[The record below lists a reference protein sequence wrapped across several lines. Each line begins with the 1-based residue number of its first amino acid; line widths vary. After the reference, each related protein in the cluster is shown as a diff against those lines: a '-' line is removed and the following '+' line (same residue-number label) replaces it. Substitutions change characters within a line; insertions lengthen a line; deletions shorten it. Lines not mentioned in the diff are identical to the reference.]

1 MEIVPNHRILSF
13 LLIYPIYNLF
23 SRFRFVCANCPSR
36 ADIVCTKTKPK
47 KCTSYDSKPCDC
59 QTKGIVQDSH
69 CPFTQVGSFLQTCP
83 REYYQIG
90 TLTDN
95 NGPDADSLST
105 MLMITLISHDLLG
118 TDSKLILSRY
128 CLLLL
133 YTGNHDDNHGTANDN
148 DVLSSAD
155 DFWLWKPGGLWKA
168 Q

>member
-1 MEIVPNHRILSF
+1 MYE
-13 LLIYPIYNLF
+13 
-23 SRFRFVCANCPSR
+23 
-36 ADIVCTKTKPK
+36 DKTKN

-105 MLMITLISHDLLG
+105 MLMITLISHDLL
-118 TDSKLILSRY
+118 
-128 CLLLL
+128 
-133 YTGNHDDNHGTANDN
+133 
-148 DVLSSAD
+148 
-155 DFWLWKPGGLWKA
+155 
-168 Q
+168 